1 MAKNTGSS
9 NQDIQPVRIVD
20 ENGDPVALSG
30 AGSNLAYRD
39 VSATTTMTLA
49 DYTLIV
55 DSTAGNVT
63 VNMPSLASA
72 DAQIFVIKN
81 IGTGAFSAII
91 DPDAAESV
99 EGSATLAVAD
109 GTSRTIQ
116 ATTTEWRVIGAS

>member
-1 MAKNTGSS
+1 M
-9 NQDIQPVRIVD
+9 
-20 ENGDPVALSG
+20 SG